1 MTMKRPLMA
10 MTGWL
15 LAAGMAVAQPPA
27 PAPPPPPAAPEPPA
41 PVPVPEDEP
50 WAALGARVAREIAPF
65 AAQVAAQ
72 VAQAAQAAQAPQ
84 PPQPPQVRVETRLSQ
99 RGFYGSSS
107 DDRLYASG
115 QRALDR
121 SQWDQA
127 LSNFSQVA
135 DHAGTRADG
144 ALYWKAYAL
153 NKLGKRD
160 DAAAAI
166 AELRKSYPK
175 SRWLDDASALEV
187 QIRQSAGQNVPPEG
201 QPDEELK
208 LMALNALV
216 NSDPDRAV
224 PLLENLLK
232 GSQTPRV
239 KERALFVLAQNNSP
253 RAQQVLEQFARGG
266 GNPDLQLTAINYLG
280 IQGRKQGNTQFLM
293 DVYTAA
299 TDEGVKRAV
308 LRAFMVAGDNDHLL
322 QAVKAEKSPQLRA
335 EGIHMLGAKAE
346 NSDALAAMWAGEQD
360 KQVKRA
366 IMDMLTAQRNA
377 KALVDLARKE
387 PDMQLKLEI
396 VTRLST
402 MKNSKEAQ
410 DYLMELLK

>member
-1 MTMKRPLMA
+1 MTMKRQLMA

-15 LAAGMAVAQPPA
+15 LAAGLAAAQPPA
-27 PAPPPPPAAPEPPA
+27 PAAPFPPITPEPPA
-41 PVPVPEDEP
+41 PVPGPEP
-50 WAALGARVAREIAPF
+50 WAALSAWAAQEIAPF
-65 AAQVAAQ
+65 AAQVAVQATQ
-72 VAQAAQAAQAPQ
+72 AAQAAQAAQGAQ
-84 PPQPPQVRVETRLSQ
+84 IKVETRLSQ
-99 RGFYGSSS
+99 RGFYGSSG
-107 DDRLYASG
+107 DDRLYGSG

-135 DHAGTRADG
+135 DHAGARADG

-160 DAAAAI
+160 EAAAAI
-166 AELRKSYPK
+166 ADLRKSYPK
-175 SRWLDDASALEV
+175 SRWLDDANALEV
-187 QIRQSAGQNVPPEG
+187 QVKQSAGQNVPPEG
-201 QPDEELK
+201 QPDEEMK

-216 NSDPDRAV
+216 NSDPDRAL

-232 GSQTPRV
+232 SSQTPRV
-239 KERALFVLAQNNSP
+239 KERALFVLAQSNSP

-280 IQGRKQGNTQFLM
+280 IQGRKQGNTQFLL

-299 TDEGVKRAV
+299 TDDGVKRAI

-322 QAVKAEKSPQLRA
+322 QAVKSEKSPQLRA
-335 EGIHMLGAKAE
+335 EGIRMLGMKAE
-346 NSDALAAMWAGEQD
+346 NNDALTGMWTGEQD

-366 IMDMLTAQRNA
+366 IMDTLSAQRNA
-377 KALVDLARKE
+377 KGLVDLARKE
-387 PDMQLKLEI
+387 TDMQLKLEI